1 MEEIKQEED
10 SRTEEDCIKK
20 GNIDIKNEKREC
32 NNDEN
37 IIKEGYIYNL
47 LDRLNN
53 LKKLKVNVTED
64 DINLNNEIREDKGIH
79 NKIEKSENVS
89 IGMMENADLNN
100 EIRKNKN
107 INIETEKNENLNEI
121 RKNENIISNEVQ
133 NNENLYEIRENVNLS
148 NEIEGNENICN
159 EVRKNRNLHE
169 LEKIERLFK
178 EIRKHENLYNEEVNE
193 ILLYNDLFNYL
204 VEKIEYIDIENKEIK
219 KYLKEEIVKLKE
231 NSNLLFDFLKKSKN
245 EKNNILLNMND
256 SMLNELKNSFYEIF
270 GKKLKGECNIEY
282 EENIMGNKN
291 VSRIFSILCKKQVIN
306 VLEEVLENVYAD
318 ENLDESKIKRL
329 SNLNNFMYLLN
340 TANSKNN
347 ITESEGT
354 KNSASVKR
362 ETEEISNDHHE
373 ISNKTNFSSLSNSS
387 NKTNKINKLNL
398 NKKTSNYFRKDN
410 NETQI
415 SLSTCLTETSFIEK
429 KIKEKNS
436 KKKILYE
443 NNNILPN
450 DKNSKKMFYENN
462 NSLTNEY
469 FSDMMVYI
477 SWVPKSA
484 RCQYPLELP
493 KNSAERNKLAE
504 YIEAKE
510 QMLYILK
517 LMGYEEIDNIYFH
530 PPKGSHIKIKF
541 KTLACMNKFLKAY
554 KNTPDKWKEDM
565 FNFFNIPLRSSIS
578 VRDLRIERAVPRSS
592 AAEFKKIK
600 KINKNY
606 HDLFLFKENY
616 NLCDENIENME
627 KINFHYNNFNKNII
641 GQNKNDSNNNKKIN
655 ESKKNLQKT
664 KSNNTSDNNSANI
677 GSNMNKNMDD
687 LDNNMVINNDN
698 INSSSLGINSSL
710 NFPGN
715 SNASVIS
722 SNNILNK
729 NNNNLNN
736 NYNNSKNNLNNMKS
750 NKVFLTNKANNNIN
764 NNNNINSD
772 NINSINSN
780 NIHNISINNGS
791 VNNKNVNGKLNY
803 NATNN
808 INNNINHN
816 NTMFASRNS
825 SRNIYNIKN
834 RNLHRNGSSIS
845 NSNFLNSVNKDM
857 MNSFS
862 FKKQTHYASFSNN
875 SNNHMNSLNQHVFVL
890 NNNSNNGT
898 QDNISNS
905 NQFNNNS
912 DSNNKK
918 EKSVLRNFKDCYTN
932 NYSENKDSAHVN
944 YNQGNNIMKQNNY
957 NNFNGELVN
966 DKYIQ
971 NEEIKEDLKNL
982 INIDFIN
989 DIDMDCEEKN
999 QINESTSRNVNH
1011 LQQQSYSKGFGTIN
1025 NCINENLLNNKTK
1038 EYEKYDKLSFN
1049 NINGQNYI
1057 MNQEHSN
1064 DEIHFNE
1071 NDFSYSNTN
1080 VNNNQD
1086 ITENFNYF
1094 AEEKSNLY
1102 DKKNMFNYY
1111 NNTMP
1116 QVNNNIHMNINH
1128 NGTLNLKS
1136 LNNSSLNI
1144 NSSINDDF
1152 NSVDHNDNNSNLY
1165 RNTLNTKMYI
1175 DELSLNNAFNKY
1187 EDEYCEIKKKEEKM
1201 RDFEIKMNEEENKN
1215 FLNYSFHSSHVEND
1229 QNYSDNY
1236 VNFF

>member
-1 MEEIKQEED
+1 MEEIKKEED
-10 SRTEEDCIKK
+10 SRIEEDCIKK
-20 GNIDIKNEKREC
+20 GNTDMKNEKREC

-53 LKKLKVNVTED
+53 LKKLKVNVTSD
-64 DINLNNEIREDKGIH
+64 DANLNNEIRKDECLH
-79 NKIEKSENVS
+79 NKIEKNENV
-89 IGMMENADLNN
+89 IHGMVKDEVLNS
-100 EIRKNKN
+100 EIRKNKHMN
-107 INIETEKNENLNEI
+107 NETEKNEN
-121 RKNENIISNEVQ
+121 IICNEVRT
-133 NNENLYEIRENVNLS
+133 NENLYEMRENINLT
-148 NEIEGNENICN
+148 NEIEGNQNIYN
-159 EVRKNRNLHE
+159 DMRKKRNLHE

-193 ILLYNDLFNYL
+193 ILLYNDLYNFL

-219 KYLKEEIVKLKE
+219 KYLKEEIEKLKE
-231 NSNLLFDFLKKSKN
+231 NNNLLFDFLKKSKN
-245 EKNNILLNMND
+245 EKNNIFLNMND
-256 SMLNELKNSFYEIF
+256 DMLNELKNSFYEIF
-270 GKKLKGECNIEY
+270 EKKLRGECNTEC
-282 EENIMGNKN
+282 EENIMENKN

-306 VLEEVLENVYAD
+306 VLEEVLKNVYAD
-318 ENLDESKIKRL
+318 ENIDENKIKRL

-340 TANSKNN
+340 TANN
-347 ITESEGT
+347 
-354 KNSASVKR
+354 KNSGGEKMEGIKNPSIVKR
-362 ETEEISNDHHE
+362 EIEEISNDHHE
-373 ISNKTNFSSLSNSS
+373 ISNKTNFSSLSNGS

-415 SLSTCLTETSFIEK
+415 SLSTCLTETSFMEK

-443 NNNILPN
+443 NNNILTN
-450 DKNSKKMFYENN
+450 DKNSKKMFYVNN
-462 NSLTNEY
+462 NSFPNEY

-541 KTLACMNKFLKAY
+541 KTLTCMNKFLKAY

-616 NLCDENIENME
+616 NLCDENIENMD
-627 KINFHYNNFNKNII
+627 KINFHYNTYNKNII
-641 GQNKNDSNNNKKIN
+641 GQNKSGSNNNKKIN
-655 ESKKNLQKT
+655 ENKKSLQKT
-664 KSNNTSDNNSANI
+664 KTSNASDNTNINI
-677 GSNMNKNMDD
+677 GSSVNNNMDD
-687 LDNNMVINNDN
+687 IDSNNMVINNDN
-698 INSSSLGINSSL
+698 INSPSLGVNNSL
-710 NFPGN
+710 NFQ
-715 SNASVIS
+715 SNNNTSVIT
-722 SNNILNK
+722 SNNILSKN

-736 NYNNSKNNLNNMKS
+736 NYGGSKNSPNNMKS
-750 NKVFLTNKANNNIN
+750 NKAFLTNKV
-764 NNNNINSD
+764 NNNINSNNINND
-772 NINSINSN
+772 NLNNINSNS
-780 NIHNISINNGS
+780 IHNSSINN
-791 VNNKNVNGKLNY
+791 NNINKNVNGKLNY
-803 NATNN
+803 NT
-808 INNNINHN
+808 NNNINHN

-834 RNLHRNGSSIS
+834 RNSHRNGS
-845 NSNFLNSVNKDM
+845 NLSNFLNSFNKDM
-857 MNSFS
+857 MNNFS

-875 SNNHMNSLNQHVFVL
+875 SNNNMNSLNQHIFTL
-890 NNNSNNGT
+890 NNNSNKGAQNG
-898 QDNISNS
+898 ISNS
-905 NQFNNNS
+905 NQFSNHA

-918 EKSVLRNFKDCYTN
+918 EKSVLRNFKNCYMN
-932 NYSENKDSAHVN
+932 NYSENKNNTHIN
-944 YNQGNNIMKQNNY
+944 YNQRNSSIKQNNY
-957 NNFNGELVN
+957 NHNFNGEIIN

-971 NEEIKEDLKNL
+971 NEEMKEDLKNL

-989 DIDMDCEEKN
+989 DIDMDYEEKS
-999 QINESTSRNVNH
+999 QINESTARNVSR
-1011 LQQQSYSKGFGTIN
+1011 LQPQSSSKGFNTMN
-1025 NCINENLLNNKTK
+1025 NCINENILNNKTK

-1049 NINGQNYI
+1049 NMNGENYI

-1071 NDFSYSNTN
+1071 NDFTYSNTN
-1080 VNNNQD
+1080 VNNDKD
-1086 ITENFNYF
+1086 INENFNYF
-1094 AEEKSNLY
+1094 SEDKSNLY

-1111 NNTMP
+1111 NNTIP
-1116 QVNNNIHMNINH
+1116 QVNNNIHMNINQ
-1128 NGTLNLKS
+1128 NNTLNLKS
-1136 LNNSSLNI
+1136 LNNTSLNI
-1144 NSSINDDF
+1144 DSTINDNF
-1152 NSVDHNDNNSNLY
+1152 NSIEHNDNNSSLY
-1165 RNTLNTKMYI
+1165 RNTLSTKMYM
-1175 DELSLNNAFNKY
+1175 DELSLNNPFDKY
-1187 EDEYCEIKKKEEKM
+1187 EDEYCEIKKKEEKI
-1201 RDFEIKMNEEENKN
+1201 RNFEIKINEEENKS